1 MSDTGK
7 SIVVMSEP
15 KDVTGTT
22 RLAAAVRDMWGE
34 LSASERVVAQY
45 LAGAP
50 PENLLFASAQEL
62 GAASGTSNA
71 TVVRALQRLGYSGL
85 PALKRELAAG
95 FTSATAP
102 EERLKQRIA
111 RVGHDLDE
119 IKDRVF
125 DEATERL
132 DQCRRLLET
141 DVLKQAVQTLADA
154 REVVAYGVGASEL
167 AARHLV
173 LKLRRAGR
181 RARFV
186 GATGFTMADELLGLG
201 RGDAV
206 VILHPGR
213 RLREFTVL
221 TDRARAVGAGV
232 VLVTDVPT
240 GPLATHAD
248 VVISAPHTPTGI
260 TAESLAGIVV
270 VDTLVLAL
278 ASLDESRAVE
288 ASHQLTVLRGQLIDG
303 AEPRPRKN

>member
-1 MSDTGK
+1 
-7 SIVVMSEP
+7 MSEP
-15 KDVTGTT
+15 KSVTGTT

-45 LAGAP
+45 LVSAP

-71 TVVRALQRLGYSGL
+71 TVVRALQRLGYAGL
-85 PALKRELAAG
+85 PALKRELASG

-125 DEATERL
+125 DEAAERL
-132 DQCRRLLET
+132 EQCRRLLET

-186 GATGFTMADELLGLG
+186 GATGFTMADELLSLG

-206 VILHPGR
+206 VILQPGR

-221 TDRARAVGAGV
+221 TDRARAVGASV

-260 TAESLAGIVV
+260 TAESLAGVV
-270 VDTLVLAL
+270 VMDTLVLAL
-278 ASLDESRAVE
+278 ASLDEPRAVE
-288 ASHQLTVLRGQLIDG
+288 ASHQLTVLRGQLIDRS
-303 AEPRPRKN
+303 EPRPRKG

>member
-1 MSDTGK
+1 
-7 SIVVMSEP
+7 MSEP
-15 KDVTGTT
+15 NDVTGAT

-45 LAGAP
+45 LVSAP

-71 TVVRALQRLGYSGL
+71 TVVRALQRLGYAGL

-95 FTSATAP
+95 FTSVTAP

-111 RVGHDLDE
+111 RVGRHDLDQV
-119 IKDRVF
+119 KDRVF
-125 DEATERL
+125 DEAAERL

-141 DVLKQAVQTLADA
+141 DVLKQAVQMLADA
-154 REVVAYGVGASEL
+154 GEVVAYGVGASEL

-181 RARFV
+181 RARFI
-186 GATGFTMADELLGLG
+186 GATGFTLADELLGLG

-270 VDTLVLAL
+270 MDTLVLAL
-278 ASLDESRAVE
+278 ASLDEPRAVE

-303 AEPRPRKN
+303 AEPRPRKS

>member
-1 MSDTGK
+1 
-7 SIVVMSEP
+7 MSEP
-15 KDVTGTT
+15 KSVTGTT

-45 LAGAP
+45 LVSAP

-71 TVVRALQRLGYSGL
+71 TVVRALQRLGYAGL

-95 FTSATAP
+95 FTSETAP

-125 DEATERL
+125 DEAAERL

-186 GATGFTMADELLGLG
+186 GATGFTMADELLSLG

-270 VDTLVLAL
+270 MDTLVLAL
-278 ASLDESRAVE
+278 ASLDEARAVE
-288 ASHQLTVLRGQLIDG
+288 ASHQLTVLRGQLIDRP
-303 AEPRPRKN
+303 EPRQRKS

>member
-1 MSDTGK
+1 
-7 SIVVMSEP
+7 
-15 KDVTGTT
+15 
-22 RLAAAVRDMWGE
+22 MWGE
-34 LSASERVVAQY
+34 LSVSERVVAQY

-288 ASHQLTVLRGQLIDG
+288 ASHQLTVLRGQLIDR

>member
-1 MSDTGK
+1 
-7 SIVVMSEP
+7 MSEP
-15 KDVTGTT
+15 KSVTGTT

-45 LAGAP
+45 LVSAP

-71 TVVRALQRLGYSGL
+71 TVVRALQRLGYAGL

-95 FTSATAP
+95 FTSETAP

-125 DEATERL
+125 DEAAERL

-154 REVVAYGVGASEL
+154 REVVAYGVGASEP

-186 GATGFTMADELLGLG
+186 GATGFTMADELLSLG

-270 VDTLVLAL
+270 MDTLVLAL
-278 ASLDESRAVE
+278 ASLDEARAVE
-288 ASHQLTVLRGQLIDG
+288 ASHQLTVLRGQLIDRS
-303 AEPRPRKN
+303 EPRPRKG

>member
-1 MSDTGK
+1 
-7 SIVVMSEP
+7 MSEP
-15 KDVTGTT
+15 NGVTGTT

-45 LAGAP
+45 LVSAP

-71 TVVRALQRLGYSGL
+71 TVVRALQRLGYAGL

-125 DEATERL
+125 DEAAERL
-132 DQCRRLLET
+132 EQCRRLLET

-181 RARFV
+181 RARFI
-186 GATGFTMADELLGLG
+186 GATGFTMADELLSLG

-270 VDTLVLAL
+270 MDTLVLAL
-278 ASLDESRAVE
+278 ASLDEPRAVE
-288 ASHQLTVLRGQLIDG
+288 ASHQLTLLRGQLIDRRS
-303 AEPRPRKN
+303 EPRPRKS

>member
-1 MSDTGK
+1 
-7 SIVVMSEP
+7 MSEP
-15 KDVTGTT
+15 KNVTGAT
-22 RLAAAVRDMWGE
+22 RLASAVRDMWGE

-45 LAGAP
+45 LVSAP

-71 TVVRALQRLGYSGL
+71 TVVRALQRLGYAGL

-111 RVGHDLDE
+111 HVGRHDLDQV
-119 IKDRVF
+119 KDRVF
-125 DEATERL
+125 DEAAERL

-141 DVLKQAVQTLADA
+141 DVLKQAVQMLADA
-154 REVVAYGVGASEL
+154 PEVVAYGVGASEL

-221 TDRARAVGAGV
+221 IDRARAVGAGV

-270 VDTLVLAL
+270 MDTLVLAL
-278 ASLDESRAVE
+278 ASLDEPRAVE
-288 ASHQLTVLRGQLIDG
+288 ASHQLTVLRGQLIDR
-303 AEPRPRKN
+303 AEPRPRKS

>member
-1 MSDTGK
+1 
-7 SIVVMSEP
+7 MSEP
-15 KDVTGTT
+15 KSVTGTT

-45 LAGAP
+45 LVSAP

-71 TVVRALQRLGYSGL
+71 TVVRALQRLGYAGL
-85 PALKRELAAG
+85 PALKRELATG
-95 FTSATAP
+95 FTSETAP

-125 DEATERL
+125 DEAAERL

-186 GATGFTMADELLGLG
+186 GATGFTMADELLSLG

-206 VILHPGR
+206 VILQPGR
-213 RLREFTVL
+213 QLREFTVL

-270 VDTLVLAL
+270 MDTLVLAL
-278 ASLDESRAVE
+278 ASLDEARAVE
-288 ASHQLTVLRGQLIDG
+288 ASHQLTVLRGQLIDRP
-303 AEPRPRKN
+303 EPRPRKS

>member
-1 MSDTGK
+1 
-7 SIVVMSEP
+7 MSEP

-34 LSASERVVAQY
+34 LSVSERVVAQY

-288 ASHQLTVLRGQLIDG
+288 ASHQLTVLRGQLIDR